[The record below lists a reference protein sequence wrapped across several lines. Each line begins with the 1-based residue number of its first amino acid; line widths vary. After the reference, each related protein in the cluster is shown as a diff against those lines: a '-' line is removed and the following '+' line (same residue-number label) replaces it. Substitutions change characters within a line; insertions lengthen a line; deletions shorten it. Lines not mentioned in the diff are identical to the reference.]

1 MCYQETCEQ
10 QAKIVEEGCKAKSV
24 VKKKRNKKKRK
35 LSSKTGIIGD
45 KVLEETHPDPREH
58 QAGSLPDI
66 SENIQESNKDL
77 AIQMTCEKVL
87 TTK

>member
-1 MCYQETCEQ
+1 MCCQETCEQ

-24 VKKKRNKKKRK
+24 VKKKRNKKKCK

-66 SENIQESNKDL
+66 SENIQESNKDI
-77 AIQMTCEKVL
+77 AIQMSCGKVL